1 MTKDLLAYGLLGK
14 ALKKEL
20 FGKSGESLSCIKE
33 ATASVIS
40 RELPRCLSLPWLEP
54 GEGLPRLDF

>member
-1 MTKDLLAYGLLGK
+1 MTKDSLAYGLLGK
-14 ALKKEL
+14 ALRKEL

-40 RELPRCLSLPWLEP
+40 RELPRCLSLPWLGP